1 MMDVI
6 RKAYV
11 HTLEME
17 ANKGDI
23 IFHNHDFHLES

>member
-1 MMDVI
+1 MTDSI

-11 HTLEME
+11 HTLEIE

-23 IFHNHDFHLES
+23 LFYNHDFHLES